1 MKRLFLILFLI
12 LSINIFAQH
21 NEISATMG
29 IDFMSTPA
37 FRDYINQNYAAG
49 EEISDFNSAVQFTLK
64 YGRLLNPNFMVAG
77 EVGYQIFSYNNF
89 FSLGQYDITINS
101 IMPNVLAY
109 YVIAGDG
116 YNFKL
121 GGGAG
126 LRLLYIT
133 EKRPGDP
140 NLSDYLASG
149 FGIILR
155 GEGTTRIDGNLHAH
169 IGGDI
174 RYDLAGKPE
183 PDQSGTSSNRSFEE
197 VEFNS
202 LIVGIRLGISYYF

>member
-1 MKRLFLILFLI
+1 MKKLLIIMYFF
-12 LSINIFAQH
+12 SYNSFAQH
-21 NEISATMG
+21 NELSATMG

-37 FRDYINQNYAAG
+37 FRDYINQNYAPG

-64 YGRLLNPNFMVAG
+64 YGRLLNPNFMIAG

-109 YVIAGDG
+109 YVVAGEG

-133 EKRPGDP
+133 EKLPGDANP
-140 NLSDYLASG
+140 ADYRATG
-149 FGIILR
+149 FGLLIR

-183 PDQSGTSSNRSFEE
+183 NSGENLSPNRTFEQ
-197 VEFNS
+197 VDFNS
-202 LIVGIRLGISYYF
+202 LIVGVRLGLSYYF

>member
-1 MKRLFLILFLI
+1 MKKLLIIMYFF
-12 LSINIFAQH
+12 SYNSFAQH
-21 NEISATMG
+21 NELSATMG

-37 FRDYINQNYAAG
+37 FRDYINQNYVPG

-64 YGRLLNPNFMVAG
+64 YGRLLNPNFMIAG

-89 FSLGQYDITINS
+89 SISGQYDISINTILPS
-101 IMPNVLAY
+101 FLAY
-109 YVIAGDG
+109 YVIGGDG

-126 LRLLYIT
+126 IKFLYIT
-133 EKRPGDP
+133 EKIPGDP
-140 NLSDYLASG
+140 NLYYYLASG
-149 FGIILR
+149 FGLLLR

-169 IGGDI
+169 IGADI

-183 PDQSGTSSNRSFEE
+183 KRGENLSTIKTFEQ

-202 LIVGIRLGISYYF
+202 LIFGVRLGLSYYF